1 MMDDCI
7 LDNEIEKHVNAI
19 KSKSRSV
26 VELGKKFFY
35 DQLERDIRSAYR

>member
-1 MMDDCI
+1 MTVCI
-7 LDNEIEKHVNAI
+7 LDDEIEKHVNAI

-35 DQLERDIRSAYR
+35 DQVERDIQSAYR